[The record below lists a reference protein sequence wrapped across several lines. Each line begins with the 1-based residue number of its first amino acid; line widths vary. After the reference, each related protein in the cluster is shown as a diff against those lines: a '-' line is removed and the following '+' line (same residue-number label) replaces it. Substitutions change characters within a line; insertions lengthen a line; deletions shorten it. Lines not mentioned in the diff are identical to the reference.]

1 MVKGIFRIFLKV
13 ILSVKKEEKLH
24 MTTQMILCLGVL
36 IFMIVGYVIGGKFKI
51 SNGAVAMMSIFLIS
65 LTGILAPKEIL
76 SGLLPTSSMQI
87 IGMFIVAAG
96 FSRTQA
102 VKKVTQLVYKFS
114 GGNFRVMLAG
124 YSLLIFVLVNIG
136 LTPMTAFAVVGPL
149 AATCCND
156 FNVSPSKMIFPLALV
171 CIAGCGVLPVSV
183 ASTTY
188 VTNNGYLESYGYTD
202 YAMQMLDPMKARLPI
217 AILIMIYAIFFAPKL
232 CPDTPSAELSFTEVD
247 KKAKGKTDDK
257 EPLDPVRE
265 TLGYAIFVITT
276 LCLIFQS
283 KLGSYAGW
291 QIAFAGAAFVM
302 FTRVLTPKEAIAAIP
317 MRIVLMLAA
326 AQVVGGAMT
335 TCGLGQV
342 IGDTLAG
349 MIGNTHNG
357 YIIGG
362 MFFFIPFVLTQ
373 FMNNSSVGNIFT
385 PIIILTCQ
393 SLKCNPVGPLLL
405 LYAAR
410 QSAFW
415 TPAATG
421 TIALAVGLGGYDQKD
436 LIKMSWIPSLI
447 IGVIGVLW
455 IMTIFPAYPA

>member
-1 MVKGIFRIFLKV
+1 
-13 ILSVKKEEKLH
+13 
-24 MTTQMILCLGVL
+24 MILCLAVL
-36 IFMIVGYVIGGKFKI
+36 IFMMVGYVIGGKFKI
-51 SNGAVAMMSIFLIS
+51 SNGAVAMMSIVLIGF
-65 LTGILAPKEIL
+65 TGILPAKDIL
-76 SGLLPTSSMQI
+76 SDLLTSSSLQI

-102 VKKVTQLVYKFS
+102 VKKVTQLVYKVSAGKFT
-114 GGNFRVMLAG
+114 VMLAG
-124 YSLLIFVLVNIG
+124 YSLLTFVLVNIG

-149 AATCCND
+149 AATCCAD

-202 YAMQMLDPMKARLPI
+202 YAMQLLDPMKGRLPI
-217 AILIMIYAIFFAPKL
+217 ALIIMAYAIFIAPKL
-232 CPDTPSAELSFTEVD
+232 CPDQPSAEINLHAAEG
-247 KKAKGKTDDK
+247 KGKKRPDA

-265 TLGYAIFVITT
+265 ALGYIIFALTT
-276 LCLIFQS
+276 LALIFQS
-283 KLGSYAGW
+283 NLGGITGW
-291 QIAFAGAAFVM
+291 QIAFAGAALVM
-302 FTRVLTPKEAIAAIP
+302 FTGVLTPKEGINAIP

-326 AQVVGGAMT
+326 AGVVGGAMLE
-335 TCGLGQV
+335 CGLGQV

-349 MIGNTHNG
+349 AIGNTRNG

-362 MFFFIPFVLTQ
+362 MFFFIPFILTQ
-373 FMNNSSVGNIFT
+373 FMNNSSIGHIFT
-385 PIIILTCQ
+385 PIVILTCQ
-393 SLKCNPVGPLLL
+393 SLHCNPVGPLLL

-447 IGVIGVLW
+447 IGVLGVFW

>member
-1 MVKGIFRIFLKV
+1 
-13 ILSVKKEEKLH
+13 
-24 MTTQMILCLGVL
+24 MTTQMLFCLAIL

-51 SNGAVAMMSIFLIS
+51 SNGAVALMAIFLTS
-65 LTGILAPKEIL
+65 LTGILPAKDIL
-76 SGLLPTSSMQI
+76 SGLLTTSSMQI

-114 GGNFRVMLAG
+114 GGNFTIMLAG
-124 YSLLIFVLVNIG
+124 YSLLTFVLVNIG

-183 ASTTY
+183 AATTY
-188 VTNNGYLESYGYTD
+188 VTNNGYMESYGYTD
-202 YAMQMLDPMKARLPI
+202 YSMQLLDPMKGRLPI
-217 AILIMIYAIFFAPKL
+217 AILIMLYAIFIAPKL
-232 CPDTPSAELSFTEVD
+232 CPAQPSAEISFADAE
-247 KKAKGKTDDK
+247 KKAKGRKEE

-265 TLGYAIFVITT
+265 FLGYAIFAVTT
-276 LCLIFQS
+276 LCLIFQ
-283 KLGSYAGW
+283 KQLGGYAGW

-302 FTRVLTPKEAIAAIP
+302 FSGVLKPKEGINAIP

-326 AQVVGGAMT
+326 ASVVGGAMAE
-335 TCGLGQV
+335 CGLGQI

-357 YIIGG
+357 YLIGA
-362 MFFFIPFVLTQ
+362 MFFFIPFALTQ

-385 PIIILTCQ
+385 PIVILTCQ
-393 SLKCNPVGPLLL
+393 SLGCNPVGPLLL

-447 IGVIGVLW
+447 IGVFGVLW

>member
-1 MVKGIFRIFLKV
+1 
-13 ILSVKKEEKLH
+13 
-24 MTTQMILCLGVL
+24 MTTQMTLCLAIL
-36 IFMIVGYVIGGKFKI
+36 IFMIAGYVVGGKFKI
-51 SNGAVAMMSIFLIS
+51 PNGAVAMMAIVLTS
-65 LTGILAPKEIL
+65 LTGILPAKEIL
-76 SGLLPTSSMQI
+76 GNMLSTSSMQI

-102 VKKVTQLVYKFS
+102 VKKVTQLVYKLS

-124 YSLLIFVLVNIG
+124 YSILIFILVNIG

-149 AATCCND
+149 AATCCSD
-156 FNVSPSKMIFPLALV
+156 FDVSPSKMIFPLALV

-183 ASTTY
+183 AATTY

-202 YAMQMLDPMKARLPI
+202 YQMGLLDPMKGRLPI
-217 AILIMIYAIFFAPKL
+217 ALIIMAYAIFIAPKL
-232 CPDTPSAELSFTEVD
+232 CPDQPSAEISFADAE
-247 KKAKGKTDDK
+247 KKAKGRK
-257 EPLDPVRE
+257 EEKAPLDPVRE
-265 TLGYAIFVITT
+265 FLGYAIFAVTT
-276 LCLIFQS
+276 LCLIFQ
-283 KLGSYAGW
+283 KQLGGYAGW
-291 QIAFAGAAFVM
+291 QIAFAGASLVM
-302 FTRVLTPKEAIAAIP
+302 FTGVLTPKEGINAIP
-317 MRIVLMLAA
+317 MRIVLMLSAA
-326 AQVVGGAMT
+326 AVVGSAMAE
-335 TCGLGQV
+335 CGLGQV

-349 MIGNTHNG
+349 LIGNTRNG
-357 YIIGG
+357 YIIGAL
-362 MFFFIPFVLTQ
+362 FFFIPFALTQ
-373 FMNNSSVGNIFT
+373 FMNNSSVGSIFT
-385 PIIILTCQ
+385 PIVILTCQ
-393 SLKCNPVGPLLL
+393 SLHCNPVGPLLL

>member
-1 MVKGIFRIFLKV
+1 MKSAGV
-13 ILSVKKEEKLH
+13 INSQLHKEDSS

-36 IFMIVGYVIGGKFKI
+36 IFMMVGYVVGKNFKI
-51 SNGAVAMMSIFLIS
+51 SNGAVAMMSIVLIS
-65 LTGILAPKEIL
+65 LTGILDAKTIL
-76 SGLLPTSSMQI
+76 GDFITSSTMQI
-87 IGMFIVAAG
+87 IGMFIVAEG

-102 VKKVTQLVYKFS
+102 VKKVTQLVYKVS
-114 GGNFRVMLAG
+114 GGNFTIMLAG
-124 YSLLIFVLVNIG
+124 YSVLTFALVNLG

-149 AATCCND
+149 AATCCTD

-188 VTNNGYLESYGYTD
+188 VTNNGYLESYGYTK
-202 YAMQMLDPMKARLPI
+202 YMMEMLDPMKARLPI
-217 AILIMIYAIFFAPKL
+217 AIAIMVYAILIAPKF
-232 CPDTPSAELSFTEVD
+232 CPEQPSAEITFADT
-247 KKAKGKTDDK
+247 KKKQKK
-257 EPLDPVRE
+257 EEQEPLDPVRE
-265 TLGYAIFVITT
+265 IFGYAIFIITT

-283 KLGSYAGW
+283 KITIFNGW
-291 QIAFAGAAFVM
+291 QIAFAGAATVM
-302 FTRVLTPKEAIAAIP
+302 FAGVLTPREGIKAIP

-326 AQVVGGAMT
+326 ANVVGGAMAE
-335 TCGLGQV
+335 CGLGEV

-349 MIGNTHNG
+349 LIGNTHNG

-373 FMNNSSVGNIFT
+373 FMNNSSIGHIFT
-385 PIIILTCQ
+385 PIVILTCQ
-393 SLKCNPVGPLLL
+393 SLGCNPIGPLML

-436 LIKMSWIPSLI
+436 LIKMSWLPSLI
-447 IGVIGVLW
+447 IGVFGVFW
-455 IMTIFPAYPA
+455 IMTVFPAYPA